1 MNPLNDF
8 ITPDE
13 MSEIENNCE
22 NIGLS
27 RLLLMENAASSVVNH
42 LKLKF
47 EALSLLKTVIVS
59 GKGNNG
65 GDGFALARHLSGY
78 HSDVTVILIGNSS
91 DIKTPE
97 SQINYNILQRIKN
110 ITRIEIIDPSDLDLV
125 KLHLEHADL
134 IIDAIFGTGLTR
146 PIRNLSA
153 AILDLINSSSAYT
166 LSLDIPSGLN
176 SVTGKINGKSVNAD
190 ETITFHK
197 MKKGLINNS
206 KLSGEVHLMRIGIP
220 IEAESLF

>member
-1 MNPLNDF
+1 MPQLNNF
-8 ITPDE
+8 ITPEE
-13 MSEIENNCE
+13 MHEIENNCE
-22 NIGLS
+22 NMGLS

-97 SQINYNILQRIKN
+97 SQINYNILQRIK
-110 ITRIEIIDPSDLDLV
+110 
-125 KLHLEHADL
+125 K
-134 IIDAIFGTGLTR
+134 
-146 PIRNLSA
+146 
-153 AILDLINSSSAYT
+153 
-166 LSLDIPSGLN
+166 
-176 SVTGKINGKSVNAD
+176 
-190 ETITFHK
+190 
-197 MKKGLINNS
+197 
-206 KLSGEVHLMRIGIP
+206 
-220 IEAESLF
+220 